1 VPNAGS
7 DPQAHKDAAWETT
20 WETTTKSIFGIHG
33 LVGGEV
39 MFLRRKDVALK
50 LRASA
55 SNICNL
61 TK

>member
-1 VPNAGS
+1 MPNAGS
-7 DPQAHKDAAWETT
+7 DPQTHKDAAWETT
-20 WETTTKSIFGIHG
+20 TKSNFEIHG

-55 SNICNL
+55 SDICNL

>member
-1 VPNAGS
+1 VPNTGS
-7 DPQAHKDAAWETT
+7 DPQAHRDAAWEAK
-20 WETTTKSIFGIHG
+20 TKSIFEIHD

-55 SNICNL
+55 SNIYNL

>member
-7 DPQAHKDAAWETT
+7 DPQAHKDAAWEA
-20 WETTTKSIFGIHG
+20 TTKSIFEIHG
-33 LVGGEV
+33 LVGGEL

-55 SNICNL
+55 ANIYNL

>member
-1 VPNAGS
+1 MPNAGS
-7 DPQAHKDAAWETT
+7 DPQTHKDAAWETT
-20 WETTTKSIFGIHG
+20 TKSIFEIHG

>member
-7 DPQAHKDAAWETT
+7 DPQAHKDSAK
-20 WETTTKSIFGIHG
+20 TKSIFKIHE

-50 LRASA
+50 LRAFA
-55 SNICNL
+55 SNI
-61 TK
+61 

>member
-7 DPQAHKDAAWETT
+7 DPQTHKDAAWETT
-20 WETTTKSIFGIHG
+20 TKSIFEIHG

-39 MFLRRKDVALK
+39 MFLRRKDRKDVALK

>member
-1 VPNAGS
+1 MPNAGS

-20 WETTTKSIFGIHG
+20 TKSIFEIHG
-33 LVGGEV
+33 LVVVGSEV

-50 LRASA
+50 LRTSA
-55 SNICNL
+55 SNIYNL